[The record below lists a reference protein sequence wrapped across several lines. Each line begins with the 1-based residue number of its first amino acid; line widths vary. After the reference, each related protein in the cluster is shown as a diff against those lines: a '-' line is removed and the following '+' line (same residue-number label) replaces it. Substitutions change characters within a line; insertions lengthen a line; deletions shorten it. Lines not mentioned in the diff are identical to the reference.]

1 MVSPSCL
8 PRGEI
13 RRRSRRPG
21 VAAVAG
27 PAGHR
32 GRALVVE
39 AREISDHEQHP
50 GATRS
55 RRHWLVL
62 ESRFSETHADD
73 LVEAFLGHGRL
84 QPLGSRI
91 DGYGGYAGA

>member
-32 GRALVVE
+32 GRALV
-39 AREISDHEQHP
+39 
-50 GATRS
+50 
-55 RRHWLVL
+55 
-62 ESRFSETHADD
+62 
-73 LVEAFLGHGRL
+73 
-84 QPLGSRI
+84 
-91 DGYGGYAGA
+91 